1 MTQQYKEQSKDTKNN
16 LDNSYRHAERNQ
28 TKQNTFSMIPYDV
41 QIQVKTYADRRK
53 NNSFSWK
60 EILTRKGT

>member
-16 LDNSYRHAERNQ
+16 LNNSYRHAERNQ
-28 TKQNTFSMIPYDV
+28 TKQSMIPYDV
-41 QIQVKTYADRRK
+41 QIQVKTYADKRK